1 MTLVNAKNV
10 PLGLTVRGAK
20 VLYVF
25 GVRQVH
31 ILMRLAQPAIVFVKR
46 VLPDRVV
53 RTVKNILVSKEHMQ
67 GQGNRVKQ

>member
-31 ILMRLAQPAIVFVKR
+31 ILMRLAQPAIVFVKHALR
-46 VLPDRVV
+46 GRVV
-53 RTVKNILVSKEHMQ
+53 RMGKNILVSKEHLQ
-67 GQGNRVKQ
+67 ALVNRVKK